1 MPAAPP
7 PPPPPSELTKATPPK
22 FKPQVQNDRA
32 ALLKSIQGGKNL
44 KKTVTNDRSTPQFGG
59 KTDSKSSKVCPKIMP
74 TILFNTLS
82 F

>member
-7 PPPPPSELTKATPPK
+7 PPLPPSELTKATPPK

-44 KKTVTNDRSTPQFGG
+44 KKTVTNDRSTPQFG
-59 KTDSKSSKVCPKIMP
+59 KSESKPSKACPKIMQ
-74 TILFNTLS
+74 TILLTTLS

>member
-1 MPAAPP
+1 MPAPP
-7 PPPPPSELTKATPPK
+7 PPPPPPSALAKATPS
-22 FKPQVQNDRA
+22 KPQVQVQNDRA
-32 ALLKSIQGGKNL
+32 ALLKSIQEGKNL

-59 KTDSKSSKVCPKIMP
+59 KTESKSSKACPKIMP